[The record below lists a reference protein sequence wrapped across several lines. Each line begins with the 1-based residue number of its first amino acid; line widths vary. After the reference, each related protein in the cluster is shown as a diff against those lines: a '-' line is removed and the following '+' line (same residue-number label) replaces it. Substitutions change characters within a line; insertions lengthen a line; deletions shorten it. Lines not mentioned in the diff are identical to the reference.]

1 MFLITETSK
10 STKQKIIYKLT
21 LSGAIQLLYSLD
33 RPMFLKSIF
42 SVNEEDN
49 INSNLA
55 ELLSHFNEKYFL
67 LDMTEANLTY
77 IINEDIKK
85 PYKMKKIKN
94 IQTILSVKKLISQ
107 QVECQDLEV
116 LLEEEEFA
124 LTFKKASIIYK
135 MKSTYEFEITKNF
148 IYFDMKDADH
158 STAISINEIN
168 ETIKTI
174 TEIFKQRKYYYTYQ
188 KKQVKKQKKKVKK

>member
-10 STKQKIIYKLT
+10 KTKQKIIYKVT

-42 SVNEEDN
+42 TINEEDN

-67 LDMTEANLTY
+67 LDMTEADLTY
-77 IINEDIKK
+77 IINEDINKL
-85 PYKMKKIKN
+85 YRMKKIKN
-94 IQTILSVKKLISQ
+94 IQTILSVKKIISQ
-107 QVECQDLEV
+107 KVECQDLEV

-124 LTFKKASIIYK
+124 FTFKKGSILYK
-135 MKSTYEFEITKNF
+135 IKSTYEFEITKNF
-148 IYFDMKDADH
+148 IYFDMKDAEH

-174 TEIFKQRKYYYTYQ
+174 TEIFKQRKYYYTYHN
-188 KKQVKKQKKKVKK
+188 KKTKKKKAKK

>member
-10 STKQKIIYKLT
+10 KTKQKIIYKVT

-42 SVNEEDN
+42 TINEEDN

-67 LDMTEANLTY
+67 LDMTEADLTY
-77 IINEDIKK
+77 IINEDINKL
-85 PYKMKKIKN
+85 YRMKKIKN
-94 IQTILSVKKLISQ
+94 IQTILSVKKIISQ
-107 QVECQDLEV
+107 KVECQDLEV

-124 LTFKKASIIYK
+124 FTFKKGSILYK
-135 MKSTYEFEITKNF
+135 IKSTYEFEITKNF
-148 IYFDMKDADH
+148 IYFDMKDAEH

-174 TEIFKQRKYYYTYQ
+174 TEIFKQRKYYYTYHN
-188 KKQVKKQKKKVKK
+188 KKTKKKKVKK

>member
-94 IQTILSVKKLISQ
+94 IQTILSVKKIISQ
-107 QVECQDLEV
+107 KVECQDLEV

-124 LTFKKASIIYK
+124 FTFKKGSILYK
-135 MKSTYEFEITKNF
+135 IKSTYEFEITKNF
-148 IYFDMKDADH
+148 IYFDMKDAEH

-174 TEIFKQRKYYYTYQ
+174 TEIFKQRKYYYTYHN
-188 KKQVKKQKKKVKK
+188 KKTKKKKVKK

>member
-10 STKQKIIYKLT
+10 KTKQKIIYKVT

-42 SVNEEDN
+42 TINEEDN

-67 LDMTEANLTY
+67 LDMTEADLTY
-77 IINEDIKK
+77 IINEDINKL
-85 PYKMKKIKN
+85 YRMKKIKN
-94 IQTILSVKKLISQ
+94 IQTILSVKKIISQ
-107 QVECQDLEV
+107 KVECQDLEV

-124 LTFKKASIIYK
+124 FTFKKGSILYK
-135 MKSTYEFEITKNF
+135 IKSTYEFEITKNF

-174 TEIFKQRKYYYTYQ
+174 TEIFKQRKYYYTYHN
-188 KKQVKKQKKKVKK
+188 KKTKKKKVKK